1 MESIKTRRRQ
11 IVSGLLWKLS
21 FRVGLEGWGHHL
33 PGPRVRA
40 TNVVEVEHY
49 DEPKGGK
56 KQPRFDEIDAIE
68 LVLLDRHTQLAGN
81 TDVKVMAVGQAMK
94 TGVIDNE
101 TLGYYLARIHRFL
114 QRIGGD
120 MNKVRFRQ
128 HMANEMAHYATDCWD
143 DELLTSYGW
152 IECVSCADR
161 SAYNLTS
168 TRNAPRKPSLS
179 VNNSIN
185 H

>member
-1 MESIKTRRRQ
+1 M
-11 IVSGLLWKLS
+11 
-21 FRVGLEGWGHHL
+21 
-33 PGPRVRA
+33 
-40 TNVVEVEHY
+40 VEVEHF

-56 KQPRFDEIDAIE
+56 KHPRFDEIDAIE

-143 DELLTSYGW
+143 AELLTSYGRT
-152 IECVSCADR
+152 ECVGCADG
-161 SAYNLTS
+161 SAYDLTP
-168 TRNAPRKPSLS
+168 TRNGPRKPSLS
-179 VNNSIN
+179 ENHSIN